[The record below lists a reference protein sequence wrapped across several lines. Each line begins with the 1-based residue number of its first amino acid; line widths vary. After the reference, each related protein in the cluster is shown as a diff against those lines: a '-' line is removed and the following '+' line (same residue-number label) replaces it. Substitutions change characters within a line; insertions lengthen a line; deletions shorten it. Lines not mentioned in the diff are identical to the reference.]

1 MKDLLMRRPVDPEVL
16 KLMLTALPN
25 VAFDGWSNS
34 TFVAA
39 CREADISERKAR
51 LFCPRGALDLAI
63 AFHKWGDEQ
72 FKTAFTKKKIS
83 ELKVREKI
91 RKAVELRIKLASDKE
106 AVRRGVVLFALPIH
120 AFEGSR
126 LIWDTSD
133 LIWELIGDNS
143 EDYNW
148 YSKRAILSAVYA
160 STVLYWLGDNSEG
173 SEETWHFLDRRIEDV
188 MKFETAKVQLKTN
201 KFTKE
206 FNGLTEKF
214 LKTIKRPSRNID
226 PNLPGYLDTYK

>member
-1 MKDLLMRRPVDPEVL
+1 VKDLLMRRPIDPEIL
-16 KLMLTALPN
+16 KLMLAALPN

-39 CREADISERKAR
+39 CREADISEGKAR
-51 LFCPRGALDLAI
+51 LFCPRGALDLAV
-63 AFHKWGDEQ
+63 AFHKWGDDQ
-72 FKTAFTKKKIS
+72 FEATFTKKKIS
-83 ELKVREKI
+83 QLKVREKI

-106 AVRRGVVLFALPIH
+106 AVRRGVVLFSLPIYG
-120 AFEGSR
+120 FEGSR

-148 YSKRAILSAVYA
+148 YSKRTILSAVYA
-160 STVLYWLGDNSEG
+160 TTVLYWLGDNSEE

-188 MKFETAKVQLKTN
+188 MRFENAKVQLKTN

-206 FNGLTEKF
+206 FNGLTRNF
-214 LKTIKRPSRNID
+214 LKKIKRPNRNID
-226 PNLPGYLDTYK
+226 TNLPGYLDT

>member
-1 MKDLLMRRPVDPEVL
+1 MKDLLMRRPVDSEVL

-63 AFHKWGDEQ
+63 AFHKWGDDQ
-72 FKTAFTKKKIS
+72 FETAFTKKKIS

-106 AVRRGVVLFALPIH
+106 AVRRGVVLFALPIY

-206 FNGLTEKF
+206 FSGLTEKF

-226 PNLPGYLDTYK
+226 PNLPGYLDT

>member
-1 MKDLLMRRPVDPEVL
+1 MRRPVDPEVL

-63 AFHKWGDEQ
+63 AFHKWGDDQ
-72 FKTAFTKKKIS
+72 FETAFTKKKIS

-206 FNGLTEKF
+206 LNGLAEKF

-226 PNLPGYLDTYK
+226 SNLPGYLDTYK

>member
-1 MKDLLMRRPVDPEVL
+1 M
-16 KLMLTALPN
+16 
-25 VAFDGWSNS
+25 
-34 TFVAA
+34 
-39 CREADISERKAR
+39 C
-51 LFCPRGALDLAI
+51 
-63 AFHKWGDEQ
+63 
-72 FKTAFTKKKIS
+72 
-83 ELKVREKI
+83 I
-91 RKAVELRIKLASDKE
+91 RDRS
-106 AVRRGVVLFALPIH
+106 
-120 AFEGSR
+120 
-126 LIWDTSD
+126 
-133 LIWELIGDNS
+133 IGDKS

-206 FNGLTEKF
+206 LSGLAEKF

-226 PNLPGYLDTYK
+226 SNLPGYLDTYK

>member
-63 AFHKWGDEQ
+63 AFHKWGDDQ
-72 FKTAFTKKKIS
+72 FETAFTKKKIS

-106 AVRRGVVLFALPIH
+106 AVRRGVILFALPIY

-173 SEETWHFLDRRIEDV
+173 SEETWHFLDRRIDDV

-206 FNGLTEKF
+206 FHGLTEKF

-226 PNLPGYLDTYK
+226 PNLPGYLDT

>member
-1 MKDLLMRRPVDPEVL
+1 MKDLSMRRPVDPEVL

-39 CREADISERKAR
+39 CREADISERKTR
-51 LFCPRGALDLAI
+51 LFCPRGALDLAV

-72 FKTAFTKKKIS
+72 FETAFIKKKIS

-120 AFEGSR
+120 AYEGSR

-133 LIWELIGDNS
+133 LIWELIGDKS

-148 YSKRAILSAVYA
+148 YSKRAILSAVYT
-160 STVLYWLGDNSEG
+160 STILYWLGDNSEG

-206 FNGLTEKF
+206 FYGLTEKF
-214 LKTIKRPSRNID
+214 LKKIKRPSRNID
-226 PNLPGYLDTYK
+226 PNLPGYLDT

>member
-1 MKDLLMRRPVDPEVL
+1 
-16 KLMLTALPN
+16 MLTALPN
-25 VAFDGWSNS
+25 VVFDGWSNS

-63 AFHKWGDEQ
+63 AFHKWGDDQ
-72 FKTAFTKKKIS
+72 FETAFTKKKIS

-91 RKAVELRIKLASDKE
+91 RKAVELRIKVASDKE
-106 AVRRGVVLFALPIH
+106 VVRRGVVLFALPIY

-126 LIWDTSD
+126 LIWDTAD
-133 LIWELIGDNS
+133 LIWESIGDNS

-160 STVLYWLGDNSEG
+160 ATVLYWLV
-173 SEETWHFLDRRIEDV
+173 IIV
-188 MKFETAKVQLKTN
+188 
-201 KFTKE
+201 KE
-206 FNGLTEKF
+206 VK
-214 LKTIKRPSRNID
+214 K
-226 PNLPGYLDTYK
+226 PGIF

>member
-63 AFHKWGDEQ
+63 AFHKWGDDQ
-72 FKTAFTKKKIS
+72 FETAFTKKKIS

-226 PNLPGYLDTYK
+226 PNLPGYLDT

>member
-63 AFHKWGDEQ
+63 AFHKWGDDQ
-72 FKTAFTKKKIS
+72 FETAFTKKKIS

-106 AVRRGVVLFALPIH
+106 AVRRGVVLFALPIY

-160 STVLYWLGDNSEG
+160 ATVLYWLGDNSEE
-173 SEETWHFLDRRIEDV
+173 SEETWHFLDRRIADV

-206 FNGLTEKF
+206 FSGLTEKF

-226 PNLPGYLDTYK
+226 PNLPGYLDT

>member
-63 AFHKWGDEQ
+63 AFHKWGDDQ
-72 FKTAFTKKKIS
+72 FETAFTKKKIS

-106 AVRRGVVLFALPIH
+106 AVRRGVVLFALPIYV
-120 AFEGSR
+120 FEGSR

-206 FNGLTEKF
+206 FNGLTGNF
-214 LKTIKRPSRNID
+214 LKKIKRPNRNID
-226 PNLPGYLDTYK
+226 PNLPGYLDT

>member
-16 KLMLTALPN
+16 KLMLAALPN

-39 CREADISERKAR
+39 CKEADISERKAR

-63 AFHKWGDEQ
+63 AFHKWGDDQ
-72 FKTAFTKKKIS
+72 FETAFKKKKIS

-148 YSKRAILSAVYA
+148 YSKRAILSGVYA

-206 FNGLTEKF
+206 FNGLAEKF

>member
-1 MKDLLMRRPVDPEVL
+1 MRRPVDPEVL

-63 AFHKWGDEQ
+63 AFHKWGDDQ
-72 FKTAFTKKKIS
+72 FETAFTKKKIS

-91 RKAVELRIKLASDKE
+91 RKVVELRIKLASDKE
-106 AVRRGVVLFALPIH
+106 AVRRGVVLFALPIY

-173 SEETWHFLDRRIEDV
+173 SKETWHFLDRRIEDV

-206 FNGLTEKF
+206 LNGLAEKF

>member
-63 AFHKWGDEQ
+63 AFHKWGDDQ
-72 FKTAFTKKKIS
+72 FETAFTKKKIS

-106 AVRRGVVLFALPIH
+106 AVRRGVVLFALPIY

-148 YSKRAILSAVYA
+148 YSKRAILSGVYA

-206 FNGLTEKF
+206 FNGLAEKF

-226 PNLPGYLDTYK
+226 PNLPGYLDT

>member
-63 AFHKWGDEQ
+63 AFHKWGDDQ
-72 FKTAFTKKKIS
+72 FETAFTKKKIS

-133 LIWELIGDNS
+133 LIWELVGDDS

-173 SEETWHFLDRRIEDV
+173 SEETWHFLDRRIDDV

-206 FNGLTEKF
+206 FNGLAEKF

-226 PNLPGYLDTYK
+226 PNLPGYLDT

>member
-16 KLMLTALPN
+16 KLMLAALPN

-63 AFHKWGDEQ
+63 AFHKWGDDQ
-72 FKTAFTKKKIS
+72 FETAFTKKKIS
-83 ELKVREKI
+83 KLKVREKI
-91 RKAVELRIKLASDKE
+91 RKAGELRIKLASDKE
-106 AVRRGVVLFALPIH
+106 AVRRGVVLFALPIY

-206 FNGLTEKF
+206 FNDLTGKI

-226 PNLPGYLDTYK
+226 PNLPGYLDTFK

>member
-63 AFHKWGDEQ
+63 AFHKWGDDQ
-72 FKTAFTKKKIS
+72 FETAFTKKKIS

-106 AVRRGVVLFALPIH
+106 AVRRGVVLFALPIY

-173 SEETWHFLDRRIEDV
+173 SEETWHFLDRRIDDV

-206 FNGLTEKF
+206 FHGLTEKF

-226 PNLPGYLDTYK
+226 PNLPGYLDT

>member
-1 MKDLLMRRPVDPEVL
+1 MRRPVDPEVL
-16 KLMLTALPN
+16 KLMLAALPN

-39 CREADISERKAR
+39 CREADIYERKAR

-63 AFHKWGDEQ
+63 AFHKWGDDQ
-72 FKTAFTKKKIS
+72 LKTAFKKKKIS

-148 YSKRAILSAVYA
+148 YSKRAILSTVYA

-206 FNGLTEKF
+206 FNGLAEKF
-214 LKTIKRPSRNID
+214 LKTIKRPSRNIN

>member
-1 MKDLLMRRPVDPEVL
+1 MKDLLVRRTIDPEVL
-16 KLMLTALPN
+16 KLMLAALPN

-51 LFCPRGALDLAI
+51 LVCPRGALDLAV

-72 FKTAFTKKKIS
+72 FEISFKKKRIS
-83 ELKVREKI
+83 KLKVREKI
-91 RKAVELRIKLASDKE
+91 KKAVELRIKLASDKE
-106 AVRRGVVLFALPIH
+106 AVRRGVVLFSLPIY

-126 LIWDTSD
+126 LIWDTAD
-133 LIWELIGDNS
+133 LIWESIGDNS

-148 YSKRAILSAVYA
+148 YSKRTILSAVYA
-160 STVLYWLGDNSEG
+160 ATVLYWLGDNSEE
-173 SEETWHFLDRRIEDV
+173 SKETWHFLDRRIEDV
-188 MKFETAKVQLKTN
+188 MRFESAKVQLKTN

-206 FNGLTEKF
+206 LNGLAGNF
-214 LKTIKRPSRNID
+214 LQKIKRPTRNID
-226 PNLPGYLDTYK
+226 PNLPGYLDT

>member
-1 MKDLLMRRPVDPEVL
+1 MRRPVDPEVL
-16 KLMLTALPN
+16 KLMQTALPN

-63 AFHKWGDEQ
+63 AFHKWGDDQ
-72 FKTAFTKKKIS
+72 FETAFTKKKIS

-91 RKAVELRIKLASDKE
+91 KKAVELRIKLASDKE
-106 AVRRGVVLFALPIH
+106 AVRRGIVLFALPIH

-206 FNGLTEKF
+206 FSGLTEKF

-226 PNLPGYLDTYK
+226 PNLPGYLDT

>member
-1 MKDLLMRRPVDPEVL
+1 MKDLLMRRPIDPESL
-16 KLMLTALPN
+16 KLMLAALPN

-51 LFCPRGALDLAI
+51 LVCPRGALDLAV

-72 FKTAFTKKKIS
+72 FEISFKKKRIS
-83 ELKVREKI
+83 KLKVREKI
-91 RKAVELRIKLASDKE
+91 KKAVELRIKLASDKE
-106 AVRRGVVLFALPIH
+106 AVRRGVALFALPIY

-126 LIWDTSD
+126 LIWDTAD

-148 YSKRAILSAVYA
+148 YSKRTILSAVYA
-160 STVLYWLGDNSEG
+160 ATVLYWLGDNSEG
-173 SEETWHFLDRRIEDV
+173 NEETWHFLDRRIEDV
-188 MKFETAKVQLKTN
+188 MKFENAKVQLKTN
-201 KFTKE
+201 KFTQE
-206 FNGLTEKF
+206 FNGLLGKF
-214 LKTIKRPSRNID
+214 LQKIKRPTKNID
-226 PNLPGYLDTYK
+226 PNLPGYLDT

>member
-63 AFHKWGDEQ
+63 AFHKWGDDQ
-72 FKTAFTKKKIS
+72 FETAFTKKKIS

-106 AVRRGVVLFALPIH
+106 TVRRGVVLFALPIY

-133 LIWELIGDNS
+133 LIWELVGDDS

-173 SEETWHFLDRRIEDV
+173 SEETWHFLDRRIDDV

-206 FNGLTEKF
+206 FNGLAEKF

-226 PNLPGYLDTYK
+226 PNLPGYLDT

>member
-1 MKDLLMRRPVDPEVL
+1 MKDLVMRRPVDSEVL

-63 AFHKWGDEQ
+63 AFHKWGDDQ
-72 FKTAFTKKKIS
+72 FETAFTKKKIS

-91 RKAVELRIKLASDKE
+91 KKAVELRIKLASDKE
-106 AVRRGVVLFALPIH
+106 AVRRGVVLFALPIY

-188 MKFETAKVQLKTN
+188 MKFETAKAQLKAN
-201 KFTKE
+201 KFTEK
-206 FNGLTEKF
+206 FNGLTGNF
-214 LKTIKRPSRNID
+214 LKKIKRPNRNID
-226 PNLPGYLDTYK
+226 PNLPGYLDT

>member
-1 MKDLLMRRPVDPEVL
+1 MKDLLMRRPVNPDVL

-63 AFHKWGDEQ
+63 AFHKWGDDQ
-72 FKTAFTKKKIS
+72 FETAFTKKKIS

-106 AVRRGVVLFALPIH
+106 AVRRGVVLFALPIY

-173 SEETWHFLDRRIEDV
+173 SEETWHFLDRRIDDV

-206 FNGLTEKF
+206 FHGLTEKF

-226 PNLPGYLDTYK
+226 PNLPGYLDT

>member
-1 MKDLLMRRPVDPEVL
+1 VKDLLMRRPVDPEVL

-63 AFHKWGDEQ
+63 AFHKWGDDQ
-72 FKTAFTKKKIS
+72 FETAFTKKKIS

-91 RKAVELRIKLASDKE
+91 RKAVELRIKLASDTE
-106 AVRRGVVLFALPIH
+106 VVRRGVVLFALPIY

-133 LIWELIGDNS
+133 IIWELIGDNS

-214 LKTIKRPSRNID
+214 LKTIKRPSRDID
-226 PNLPGYLDTYK
+226 PNLPGYLDT